1 MPIPVVCPSCKSR
14 FTVSDQFAGRTGPCP
29 KCKQTIKVPTPAAK
43 AVVIHEPEAPVA
55 SSSGTGKAPTA
66 PIKRRNKPVSLGSF
80 GAAAIGAVLF
90 MGIAALLPVVY
101 PPQAGGDEATSRT
114 SIPTWLLLGGGFAA
128 ALPAVLLGYAAVRNR
143 ELEPYQGRPLAV
155 RVLTCALVY
164 AALWAIR
171 GAIPWVNPAWQL
183 TDMYE
188 WFMLGP
194 LFVAAGALAALAT
207 LDLEPGGAAVH
218 FSFYVLF
225 TALLRWLAGLPPL

>member
-55 SSSGTGKAPTA
+55 SSSGSGKAPTA

-80 GAAAIGAVLF
+80 AAAAVGAVLF

-101 PPQAGGDEATSRT
+101 PPQAAGDESTSRT

-164 AALWAIR
+164 AGLWAIR
-171 GAIPWVNPAWQL
+171 GAIPWLNPAWQL

-194 LFVAAGALAALAT
+194 LFVAAGGLAALAT
-207 LDLEPGGAAVH
+207 LDLEPGSAAVH
-218 FSFYVLF
+218 FSFFVLF
-225 TALLRWLAGLPPL
+225 TSLLRWLAGLSPL